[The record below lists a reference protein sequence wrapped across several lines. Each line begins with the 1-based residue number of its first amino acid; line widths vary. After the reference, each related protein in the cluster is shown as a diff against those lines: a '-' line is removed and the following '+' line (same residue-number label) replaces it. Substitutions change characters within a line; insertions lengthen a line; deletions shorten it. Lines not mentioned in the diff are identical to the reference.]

1 MATLNNQKAILKV
14 GTDEFFITNI
24 AGGSATVGVTS
35 GGTTSFP
42 TLTLRPF
49 FSGVALDV
57 TPQIDEDGS
66 IILHVHP
73 SVSNVSQDDK
83 NVNLGAVFGGQV
95 TLPLA
100 RSTISETDSVVRVQ
114 DGNVVAVGGLMKL
127 DIADT
132 RSGLPG
138 LRDAPGIGG
147 LFGSDR
153 RTVVKKELVILIKPT
168 VITGDRESAADLR
181 EIRDRMLGSGEGAGS
196 AAARR

>member
-1 MATLNNQKAILKV
+1 
-14 GTDEFFITNI
+14 
-24 AGGSATVGVTS
+24 
-35 GGTTSFP
+35 
-42 TLTLRPF
+42 
-49 FSGVALDV
+49 
-57 TPQIDEDGS
+57 
-66 IILHVHP
+66 LHVHP

-127 DIADT
+127 DVNDT

-138 LRDAPGIGG
+138 LRDEPGVGW

-153 RTVVKKELVILIKPT
+153 RTAVKKELVILIKPT
-168 VITGDRESAADLR
+168 VIKGDRESAADLR
-181 EIRDRMLGSGEGAGS
+181 EIRDRMLGAGS
-196 AAARR
+196 GTGAPAPGR